1 MRSTDTTRRNSG
13 ATSGT
18 PRGTARV
25 SVRTARP
32 RAAMASAP
40 RDRVGTDVLFNLLAD
55 RTRRRLLDLLLD
67 EREICVCRLAEAVDA
82 SQPKISRH
90 LAVLRE
96 SGVLVSRRNGNL
108 ILYRLDPDLPGWAV
122 RVISM
127 MADGAKLEPYHADDR
142 TRLAHA
148 KVRGKAGAP

>member
-1 MRSTDTTRRNSG
+1 
-13 ATSGT
+13 
-18 PRGTARV
+18 
-25 SVRTARP
+25 
-32 RAAMASAP
+32 
-40 RDRVGTDVLFNLLAD
+40 LFDLLAD

-96 SGVLVSRRNGNL
+96 SGVLASRRNGNL
-108 ILYRLDPDLPGWAV
+108 ILYRLDPDLPGWVV

-127 MADGAKLEPYHADDR
+127 MADGARLEPDHAVDR
-142 TRLAHA
+142 TRLANA
-148 KVRGKAGAP
+148 KVRGKAPAP